1 MYPKIITALLLS
13 TFLLAC
19 NDRQA
24 VIALQ
29 TETEHSHD
37 EAMKLM
43 GPMNALVRNL
53 KKELTEIDTS
63 STRYDSIQQVI
74 KTAQK
79 AEADMMDWMKNYK
92 APSETITKEEA
103 LLYLNQQKSAI
114 EQNARDLQEVT
125 SRAQLL
131 IQKK

>member
-1 MYPKIITALLLS
+1 
-13 TFLLAC
+13 
-19 NDRQA
+19 
-24 VIALQ
+24 
-29 TETEHSHD
+29 
-37 EAMKLM
+37 MK
-43 GPMNALVRNL
+43 
-53 KKELTEIDTS
+53 K
-63 STRYDSIQQVI
+63 
-74 KTAQK
+74 
-79 AEADMMDWMKNYK
+79 YK